1 MSGFYVDPACPFAW
15 LASKWARMVQ
25 AQRDYTAGWRFI
37 SLWMINP
44 AVGCDSHFPPGYE
57 ASHAAGLK
65 LLRVAARTRPSTA
78 APLYAAVGA
87 RMFDTAGDS
96 GHADGGYRGTRA
108 PFWPRHRPGGPASRT
123 G

>member
-1 MSGFYVDPACPFAW
+1 
-15 LASKWARMVQ
+15 MVQ
-25 AQRDYTAGWRFI
+25 AQRDHTAGWRFI
-37 SLWMINP
+37 SLRMINR

-87 RMFDTAGDS
+87 RMFDTASDS
-96 GHADGGYRGTRA
+96 GRGDAGTAA
-108 PFWPRHRPGGPASRT
+108 PAPSWLRNRPGGPASRT

>member
-87 RMFDTAGDS
+87 RMFDTASDS
-96 GHADGGYRGTRA
+96 GRGDAGTAA
-108 PFWPRHRPGGPASRT
+108 PASSWPRNRPGGPASRT